1 MSKYRDAVG
10 IMIINQEK
18 KLFLGYR
25 AWTQTS
31 KYHWQM
37 PQGGID
43 KGETPEQAA
52 WREMYEETGL
62 TQETTQLISES
73 SNWYSYDIP
82 QEKKRQID
90 GERQKWFL
98 FLFHGSNKDINLKV
112 QKKPEF
118 IRFRWADPQR
128 APYLIIPFKKE
139 VYLHVLSQFM
149 PLIHQLDFSAQ

>member
-1 MSKYRDAVG
+1 MSNYRDAVG
-10 IMIINQEK
+10 IMIINPQK
-18 KLFLGYR
+18 KVWLGYR

-31 KYHWQM
+31 AYHWQM

-43 KGETPEQAA
+43 DGETPEQAV

-62 TQETTQLISES
+62 TQETCQLIAES
-73 SNWYSYDIP
+73 QNWYTYDIP
-82 QEKKRQID
+82 KKSKRKID

-98 FLFHGSNKDINLKV
+98 FLFHGTKKDVNLKI

-118 IRFRWADPQR
+118 VRFRWAEPQK

-139 VYLHVLSQFM
+139 VYNQVLAEFM
-149 PLIHQLDFSAQ
+149 PIIEKLEV

>member
-1 MSKYRDAVG
+1 MPKDRDAVG
-10 IMIINQEK
+10 IMVINRQK
-18 KLFLGYR
+18 KVLLGYR

-43 KGETPEQAA
+43 EGESPEQAA

-62 TQETTQLISES
+62 TGDSCQLIGES
-73 SNWYSYDIP
+73 QNWYVYDIP
-82 QEKKRQID
+82 KNVKRKIN

-98 FLFHGSNKDINLKV
+98 FLFTGTNKNLNLKV

-118 IRFRWADPQR
+118 IRFRWTEPQK
-128 APYLIIPFKKE
+128 APCLIIPFKKQ
-139 VYLHVLSQFM
+139 VYEQVLAEFM
-149 PLIHQLDFSAQ
+149 PVIDALK

>member
-1 MSKYRDAVG
+1 MPHYRDAVG
-10 IMIINQEK
+10 IMIINNQK
-18 KLFLGYR
+18 KVWLGYR

-43 KGETPEQAA
+43 AGETPEEAV

-62 TQETTQLISES
+62 TKETCQLIGES
-73 SNWYSYDIP
+73 KNWYSYDIP
-82 QEKKRQID
+82 PNIKSKIA

-98 FLFHGSNKDINLKV
+98 FLFKGTNKDVNLKI

-118 IRFRWADPQR
+118 IRFRWAEPQK

-139 VYLHVLSQFM
+139 VYEQVLAEFM
-149 PLIHQLDFSAQ
+149 PVIEKLEV

>member
-1 MSKYRDAVG
+1 MVKYRDAVG
-10 IMIINQEK
+10 LMIVNSKQK
-18 KLFLGYR
+18 VLLGYR

-43 KGETPEQAA
+43 AGETPEQAA

-62 TQETTQLISES
+62 TQDTCQFIQES
-73 SNWYSYDIP
+73 QNWYIYDIP
-82 QEKKRQID
+82 KKIKCKIN

-98 FLFHGSNKDINLKV
+98 FLFTGTNKDLNLRV

-118 IRFRWADPQR
+118 IRFRWAEPEK
-128 APYLIIPFKKE
+128 APHLIIPFKKQ
-139 VYLHVLSQFM
+139 VYEQVLAEFM
-149 PLIHQLDFSAQ
+149 PTIESLKT

>member
-1 MSKYRDAVG
+1 MPRYRDAVG
-10 IMIINQEK
+10 IMIINRQK
-18 KLFLGYR
+18 KAFLAYR

-43 KGETPEQAA
+43 LQETPEQAA

-62 TQETTQLISES
+62 TPETTQLIYES
-73 SNWYSYDIP
+73 PNWYTYDIP
-82 QEKKRQID
+82 QKSKRKID

-98 FLFHGSNKDINLKV
+98 FLFTGRNKDVNLKV

-118 IRFRWADPQR
+118 IRFRWADPTK

-139 VYLHVLSQFM
+139 VYNQVLEEFM
-149 PLIHQLDFSAQ
+149 PIIEGLEVSQ

>member
-1 MSKYRDAVG
+1 MNRYRDAVG
-10 IMIINQEK
+10 IMILNPNK
-18 KLFLGYR
+18 KIFLAYR

-43 KGETPEQAA
+43 ANETPEQAA

-62 TQETTQLISES
+62 TPQTTQLIYTSQ
-73 SNWYSYDIP
+73 NWYTYDIP
-82 QEKKRQID
+82 MKNKRKID

-98 FLFHGSNKDINLKV
+98 FLFTGTNKDVNLKV

-118 IRFRWADPQR
+118 VRFRWAEPEK
-128 APYLIIPFKKE
+128 APHLIIPFKKQ
-139 VYLHVLSQFM
+139 VYEQVLTEFK
-149 PLIHQLDFSAQ
+149 PIIEKLKF

>member
-1 MSKYRDAVG
+1 MSNYRDAVG
-10 IMIINQEK
+10 IMIINPQK
-18 KLFLGYR
+18 KLFLAYR

-43 KGETPEQAA
+43 EEETPEQAA

-62 TQETTQLISES
+62 TKDTCQLIAKSQ
-73 SNWYSYDIP
+73 NWYTYDIP
-82 QEKKRQID
+82 GKTKRKID

-98 FLFHGSNKDINLKV
+98 FLFKGTNKDVNLKV

-118 IRFRWADPQR
+118 IRFRWAEPEK
-128 APYLIIPFKKE
+128 APHLIIPFKKE
-139 VYLHVLSQFM
+139 VYECVLAEFM
-149 PLIHQLDFSAQ
+149 PIVEKLEV

>member
-1 MSKYRDAVG
+1 MGKYRDAVG
-10 IMIINQEK
+10 IMVVNSQRKI
-18 KLFLGYR
+18 LLGYR

-43 KGETPEQAA
+43 DGETPEQAA

-62 TQETTQLISES
+62 TSDVCQLVQESV
-73 SNWYSYDIP
+73 NWYTYDILP
-82 QEKKRQID
+82 VTKRKID

-98 FLFHGSNKDINLKV
+98 FLFTGTNKDVNLKI

-118 IRFRWADPQR
+118 IRFRWAEPQK
-128 APYLIIPFKKE
+128 APHLIIPFKKE
-139 VYLHVLSQFM
+139 VYEQVLAEFI
-149 PLIHQLDFSAQ
+149 PIIEKLKV

>member
-10 IMIINQEK
+10 IMIINSQK
-18 KLFLGYR
+18 KVFLAYR

-43 KGETPEQAA
+43 AGETPEQAA

-62 TQETTQLISES
+62 TRDECQLVYES
-73 SNWYSYDIP
+73 QNWYTYDIP
-82 QEKKRQID
+82 LKEKRKID
-90 GERQKWFL
+90 GERQRWFL
-98 FLFHGSNKDINLKV
+98 FSFHGTNKNVNLHI

-118 IRFRWADPQR
+118 IRFRWAIPQK
-128 APYLIIPFKKE
+128 APFLIVPFKRQ
-139 VYLHVLSQFM
+139 VYDQVVAEFLPIIEKMTF
-149 PLIHQLDFSAQ
+149 